1 MFSFA
6 GETLESLGYLKL
18 EKEEYRD
25 KEEVEVKNISTTIQ
39 WSLQTH
45 VRDHLAKQFA
55 TLSVSEL
62 LVPPV
67 TQLTKYQAW

>member
-1 MFSFA
+1 MFLCWGNLRISGLLQVLA
-6 GETLESLGYLKL
+6 
-18 EKEEYRD
+18 
-25 KEEVEVKNISTTIQ
+25 EVENTSTAIQ